1 MEDKLTYLKQAIKNI
16 KLSELKFTE
25 KHRMSIDTAIEKQDA
40 NWKDIMIAIFKSL
53 DKEKSGHQ
61 IYEFLYQKG
70 IRNFK
75 DNEGLLY
82 VALHKLE
89 QEGWLQSFWKTE
101 DKKLYFLDE
110 SAKKW
115 IKKENQ

>member
-1 MEDKLTYLKQAIKNI
+1 MEDKLTRLKQAVKKIKF
-16 KLSELKFTE
+16 SELKFNGN
-25 KHRMSIDTAIEKQDA
+25 HRRSIHTTIEKQVEGG
-40 NWKDIMIAIFKSL
+40 KDILIAIFKSL

-61 IYEFLYQKG
+61 INESLYQKG

-82 VALHKLE
+82 AALHKLE
-89 QEGWLQSFWKTE
+89 QEGWLYSFWET
-101 DKKLYFLDE
+101 DDRKLYFLDE

-115 IKKENQ
+115 IKKESQ